1 MPNGLHQVRFAHS
14 DTAIKEKRVVSLGR
28 AFCYSL
34 AGCMRELIAASDY
47 EGIEGVA
54 GIQLGGAV
62 PIESGL
68 VSTCSRG
75 RGHRK
80 PAIVTHGRGGRIIFW
95 RDKLYVLVFKT
106 KIIDGFLDEVC
117 ILVTY
122 VAEFRRGHAHE
133 QNAPAGMAVPRGFQP
148 GVIGVPV
155 NLFFQRIQDAQP
167 RIGNYAW
174 TWNGHKHS
182 LLARAT
188 FTDPVSLQW
197 RRSLVLKNNLCDW
210 QRRLP

>member
-1 MPNGLHQVRFAHS
+1 MPNGLHQVRLAHS
-14 DTAIKEKRVVSLGR
+14 DTAVEKKRVIGLGR
-28 AFCYSL
+28 TFSNCL
-34 AGCMRELIAASDY
+34 AGCVRELITASDD
-47 EGIEGVA
+47 EGIEGIA
-54 GIQLGGAV
+54 RIKLGSAV

-68 VSTCSRG
+68 TSTCSG

-80 PAIVTHGRGGRIIFW
+80 SAIVTDRRGGRIIFR
-95 RDKLYVLVFKT
+95 RDKLYVLVLQT
-106 KIIDGFLDEVC
+106 EIIDGFLDQVS
-117 ILVTY
+117 ILVAY
-122 VAEFRRGHAHE
+122 VAEFRCRHAHE
-133 QNAPAGMAVPRGFQP
+133 QNAPAGMAIPSRFQP

-155 NLFFQRIQDAQP
+155 NLFFERIQDAQP
-167 RIGNYAW
+167 RVGNYAW

-188 FTDPVSLQW
+188 LTDPVSLQW